1 LARFEFE
8 FGIVLFCFSFIFVS
22 FGESRL
28 LVSWCAG
35 GRYGMTCSDE
45 GRGRSRRP
53 SAEDR
58 EWRTGRALDGQAVE
72 RSGGAVCGLHL
83 TRGDEEHRFLG

>member
-1 LARFEFE
+1 LSRFQFE
-8 FGIVLFCFSFIFVS
+8 SVIVLFYFYFIFVS

-35 GRYGMTCSDE
+35 AAWHAAMRIVAGVGDLMQRTGD
-45 GRGRSRRP
+45 G
-53 SAEDR
+53 
-58 EWRTGRALDGQAVE
+58 RTGRVLGGRVVE

-83 TRGDEEHRFLG
+83 ARGD